1 MKTFYLGIQINDI
14 YFDSLINALKITKKL
29 NANILQI
36 YLGDKRLTTLSKK
49 MKINNDEIKIIK
61 SYLKEN
67 NIKLVVHAIL
77 SLNFCNDPYIRR
89 NQWGI
94 DNLVYDMNLCNKL
107 GGFGVVIH
115 MGTHKTKKINIS
127 YDECTKNFINS
138 LILVLDKTKKI
149 PIILETPVNRPNIM
163 GGTIEK
169 MALLYNSIPIQYKTR
184 VKICIDTQHIFVSGY
199 NFREIDIINNYFKTF
214 DKLIKLENLAL
225 IHLND
230 SQKEFNSRINR
241 HETIGKGFIF
251 SHNGKKSL
259 QYLLHLAH
267 NINVP
272 LLLETNYEIYPT
284 ELKNL
289 KKLFI
294 KNKNNNQYG
303 GHKQKDIKKLILK
316 IFNKILDF
324 HQSLGNKGNLVTKF
338 RIESY
343 KKAIK
348 SIENYNGKI
357 YNSSNV
363 KNLVSIGKGM
373 CEKINEIASTG
384 TLKIYEN
391 ALKNKTSNS
400 IKIFQKIW
408 GIGPKLAQ
416 DLVNK
421 KIYTIKDLKK
431 AIVKKNIVLTK
442 QQKLG
447 LKYYKDLNE
456 KIPRNEIT
464 LYTQLL
470 KKLFENNN
478 IEIYNAGSYRM
489 GKEESG
495 DIDIIITLNENVN
508 SIKISEFQN
517 IFYETLVKN
526 KIIVHTLLKGNEKN
540 IFIVRLQINKKL
552 ISKYRQMDVAFINKK
567 YLPFYL
573 LYFGSSRIYSKKIR
587 TISSKMGYKLNEK
600 GLFYK
605 NTGKR
610 INFEPKIEKDIF
622 DFLKIEYVKPEN
634 RN

>member
-1 MKTFYLGIQINDI
+1 MKTFYLGIHINDI
-14 YFDSLINALKITKKL
+14 YFKSLLNALKITKKL
-29 NANILQI
+29 NANVLQI

-49 MKINNDEIKIIK
+49 MKFTNDEIKIIK

-67 NIKLVVHAIL
+67 DIKFVVHSIL
-77 SLNFCNDPYIRR
+77 SLNFCNDPHSRR

-107 GGFGVVIH
+107 GGFGVVVH

-127 YDECTKNFINS
+127 YEQCTKNFIDS

-169 MALLYNSIPIQYKTR
+169 MASLYNSIPIKYKSR

-199 NFREIDIINNYFKTF
+199 NFRNINIINNYFETF
-214 DKLIKLENLAL
+214 DKLIGLKNLAL

-230 SQKEFNSRINR
+230 SEKEFNSRINR
-241 HETIGKGFIF
+241 HETTGKGFIF

-259 QYLLHLAH
+259 QHLLHLAY

-272 LLLETNYEIYPT
+272 LLLETNYEQYPS
-284 ELKNL
+284 ELQNL
-289 KKLFI
+289 KKLF
-294 KNKNNNQYG
+294 KQKNNKIG
-303 GHKQKDIKKLILK
+303 GTKKKDIKKLILK

-324 HQSLGNKGNLVTKF
+324 HYSLGNKGNLSTKF

-348 SIENYNGKI
+348 SIENYDGKI
-357 YNSSNV
+357 YNSYNV
-363 KNLVSIGKGM
+363 KNLPSIGKGFS
-373 CEKINEIASTG
+373 EKINEIASTG
-384 TLKIYEN
+384 TLKIYKN
-391 ALKNKTSNS
+391 ALKNKKSNS

-416 DLVNK
+416 DLINK
-421 KIYTIKDLKK
+421 KIYTIKDLKN
-431 AIVKKNIVLTK
+431 AVSKKNIILTT
-442 QQKLG
+442 QQSIG

-464 LYTQLL
+464 QCTQLL
-470 KKLFENNN
+470 KKIFENNN
-478 IEIYNAGSYRM
+478 IELHNAGSYRM
-489 GKEESG
+489 GKETSG
-495 DIDIIITLNENVN
+495 DIDIIITLNDD
-508 SIKISEFQN
+508 SIKINEFQN

-526 KIIVHTLLKGNEKN
+526 KIIVDTLLKGNEKN
-540 IFIVRLQINKKL
+540 IFIVKFPINNKE
-552 ISKYRQMDVAFINKK
+552 KYRQMDVAFINKK

-587 TISSKMGYKLNEK
+587 AITSKMGYKLNEK
-600 GLFYK
+600 GLFDK
-605 NTGKR
+605 KTGKR

-622 DFLKIEYVKPEN
+622 DFLKIEYVKPED
-634 RN
+634 RK

>member
-1 MKTFYLGIQINDI
+1 MKTFYLGIHINDI
-14 YFDSLINALKITKKL
+14 YFDSLINALEITKKL
-29 NANILQI
+29 GAHVLQI
-36 YLGDKRLTTLSKK
+36 YLGDKRLTTLRKK
-49 MKINNDEIKIIK
+49 MKFTNDEIKIIK
-61 SYLKEN
+61 SFLKEN
-67 NIKLVVHAIL
+67 DIKFVVHAIL
-77 SLNFCNDPYIRR
+77 SLNFCNDPHSRR

-115 MGTHKTKKINIS
+115 MGTHKTKKINITYEQCS
-127 YDECTKNFINS
+127 KNFIDS

-149 PIILETPVNRPNIM
+149 FIILETPVNRPNII

-169 MALLYNSIPIQYKTR
+169 MASLYNLIPIKYKTR

-199 NFREIDIINNYFKTF
+199 NFKKIDIINNYFETF
-214 DKLIKLENLAL
+214 DKLIGLKNLAL

-230 SQKEFNSRINR
+230 SDKEFNSKINR
-241 HETIGKGFIF
+241 HQTTGKGFIF
-251 SHNGKKSL
+251 SNSCHKSL
-259 QYLLHLAH
+259 QHLLHLAH

-272 LLLETNYEIYPT
+272 LLLETNYEQYST
-284 ELKNL
+284 ELLNL
-289 KKLFI
+289 KKLFQQVGG
-294 KNKNNNQYG
+294 NK
-303 GHKQKDIKKLILK
+303 KKDIKDLILT

-324 HQSLGNKGNLVTKF
+324 HQALGNKGNSSTKF
-338 RIESY
+338 RIDSY

-363 KNLVSIGKGM
+363 KKLSSIGKGFS
-373 CEKINEIASTG
+373 EKIDEIAKTG
-384 TLKIYEN
+384 TLKIYQN
-391 ALKNKTSNS
+391 ALKNKVSNS

-431 AIVKKNIVLTK
+431 AIIKKNIVLTT

-456 KIPRNEIT
+456 KIPRYEIT
-464 LYTQLL
+464 IYTQLL

-478 IEIYNAGSYRM
+478 IKIHNAGSYRM
-489 GKEESG
+489 GKEMSG
-495 DIDIIITLNENVN
+495 DIDIIITLNDI
-508 SIKISEFQN
+508 SKISEFQN

-526 KIIVHTLLKGNEKN
+526 KIIVDTLLKGNEKN
-540 IFIVRLQINKKL
+540 IFIVKIPINNKFSEEL
-552 ISKYRQMDVAFINKK
+552 KYRQMDVAFIDKK

-573 LYFGSSRIYSKKIR
+573 LYFGSSREYSKKIR
-587 TISSKMGYKLNEK
+587 TIASKTGYKLNDK
-600 GLFYK
+600 GLYDK
-605 NTGKR
+605 KTGKK
-610 INFEPKIEKDIF
+610 INFEPKTERDIF
-622 DFLKIEYVKPEN
+622 DFLKIEYLKPEN
-634 RN
+634 RK